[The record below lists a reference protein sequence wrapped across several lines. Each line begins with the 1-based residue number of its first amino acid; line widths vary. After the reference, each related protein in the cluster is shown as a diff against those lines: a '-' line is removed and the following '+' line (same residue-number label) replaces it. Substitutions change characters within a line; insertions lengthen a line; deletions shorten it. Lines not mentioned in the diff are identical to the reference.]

1 MRFDEHVPG
10 GVQPGGQPA
19 RSARVGMDA
28 FHQAPVRLTDFLER
42 GAFLKAKN
50 FISLLLGQNLG
61 RARAALPR
69 MRVRMRVFSASGL
82 PAVKIRC
89 E

>member
-1 MRFDEHVPG
+1 MRFDKHIFG
-10 GVQPGGQPA
+10 GVQPGSQPVA
-19 RSARVGMDA
+19 SARIGVDVLNE
-28 FHQAPVRLTDFLER
+28 APVRLTDFFER

-50 FISLLLGQNLG
+50 FISLLLGQNIG

-69 MRVRMRVFSASGL
+69 TRVRMRVFTPVGM
-82 PAVKIRC
+82 PAIRIRC

>member
-1 MRFDEHVPG
+1 MRFDKHVPG
-10 GVQPGGQPA
+10 GIELGSQPTTSTGIG
-19 RSARVGMDA
+19 VDA
-28 FHQAPVRLTDFLER
+28 LHQAPVRLTDFFER

-50 FISLLLGQNLG
+50 FISLLLGQNMG

>member
-1 MRFDEHVPG
+1 MRFDEHIPG
-10 GVQPGGQPA
+10 GIQSGGQPS
-19 RSARVGMDA
+19 RSARIGMET
-28 FHQAPVRLTDFLER
+28 FHQAPVRLTDFFER

-69 MRVRMRVFSASGL
+69 MRVRMRVFSPVGL